1 MSQSSIRGG
10 RNRTL
15 VLTEEDR
22 RRPVPPLNIRPR
34 PDGIYCGD
42 AVDGLSVAPAA
53 DLIFADPPYDKKP
66 QWHAKWIVGAARALR
81 PGGSIY
87 VCCDWRLSGAIQSL
101 LERHFTVRNRI
112 TWRREKGRGAARNW
126 KQNMEDI
133 WFATRGDDY
142 TFNLVKWK
150 KPIIA
155 PYRRN
160 GKPKDWVEE
169 NGERYRWTHPSNIWI
184 DLCVPFWSMPENTP
198 HPYQKPEKLVE
209 RVILASSNPGDLL
222 LDPFVGSGTSA
233 VVARRLGRRFLG
245 FETDADTVRLALKRL
260 EERP

>member
-1 MSQSSIRGG
+1 VPAP

-15 VLTEEDR
+15 VLAASDR
-22 RRPVPPLNIRPR
+22 TRPVPSIPVRPEL
-34 PDGIYCGD
+34 DHIYCGD
-42 AVDGLSVAPAA
+42 ALDGLKASPPA
-53 DLIFADPPYDKKP
+53 DLIVADPPYDRP
-66 QWHAKWIVGAARALR
+66 PDWQAGWISEAARNLR

-87 VCCDWRLSGAIQSL
+87 VCCDWRLSGPIQAV

-112 TWRREKGRGAARNW
+112 TWKRDKGRGAKRNW
-126 KQNMEDI
+126 KQNMEDV
-133 WFATRGDDY
+133 WFATKGEDY

-150 KPIIA
+150 KAVVA
-155 PYRRN
+155 PYRVD

-169 NGERYRWTHPSNIWI
+169 GGERFRMTHPSNIWT

-209 RVILASSNPGDLL
+209 RVIEASSRPGDLVI
-222 LDPFVGSGTSA
+222 DPFLGSGTTA

-245 FETDADTVRLALKRL
+245 FEIDPDWVRTARKRL